1 MLLHDAL
8 YPDQLVREDTGRSET
23 KRQWQMPRATQPFI
37 QAMKEQAAAKEA
49 AAAEK
54 VAEGMAAAKL
64 GEDPNSQFFGQAGA
78 GASVHQSPE
87 VVEVEMEEEGASPA
101 AKGHP
106 AAAGSSTAAAVTTAW
121 QPAGDRAL
129 RLLPCC
135 YLLLESVIEVLAEDF
150 AMQEDEM
157 MVIDEAGESEED
169 EEGGS
174 GGDGPPLS
182 GGTAGRGSGGAWPPR
197 QGQQLLQPGVSQ
209 KAAQQLM
216 YSLESTVA
224 VVLQFMDELQEQG
237 GGGAAVAGMAAAAV
251 AADAAG
257 GRWPAVQADLALGA
271 VRLLGRW
278 VDEDARG
285 WAGVPCPGR
294 AISTP
299 RCPLCPTVTPPLL
312 SFLAGSWRRRP
323 MPILTGSGRRCR
335 LCSGSGPSPPAARG
349 QAVRIPPG
357 A

>member
-54 VAEGMAAAKL
+54 LAEGMAAAKL

-78 GASVHQSPE
+78 GAGAGASVHQSPE
-87 VVEVEMEEEGASPA
+87 VVEEEMEEEGASPA
-101 AKGHP
+101 ATAAARSP
-106 AAAGSSTAAAVTTAW
+106 AAAVVAAW

-169 EEGGS
+169 DEGGGG

-278 VDEDARG
+278 ADEDARG
-285 WAGVPCPGR
+285 RLYWWAGLCVPV
-294 AISTP
+294 S
-299 RCPLCPTVTPPLL
+299 
-312 SFLAGSWRRRP
+312 
-323 MPILTGSGRRCR
+323 M
-335 LCSGSGPSPPAARG
+335 
-349 QAVRIPPG
+349 
-357 A
+357 